1 MNNTATG
8 NGTSNAFLTLADMD
22 TYFFNKHKA
31 LSRKRT
37 MLKKSDLNGESKW
50 KRDKTLW
57 EMEVQLSEI
66 QFLRN
71 DLKIQYGA
79 HDGEEIQG

>member
-1 MNNTATG
+1 MNATPTG
-8 NGTSNAFLTLADMD
+8 NGTSNATLTLADVD

-37 MLKKSDLNGESKW
+37 MLKKSELNGESKW

-57 EMEVQLSEI
+57 EMEIELAEI
-66 QFLRN
+66 QYLRD
-71 DLKIQYGA
+71 DLKTQYGA
-79 HDGEEIQG
+79 HDA